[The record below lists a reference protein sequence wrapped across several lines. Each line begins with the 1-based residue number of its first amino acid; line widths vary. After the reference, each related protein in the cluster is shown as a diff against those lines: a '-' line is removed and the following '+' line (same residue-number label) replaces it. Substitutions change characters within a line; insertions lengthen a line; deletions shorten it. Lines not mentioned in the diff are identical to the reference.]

1 MDREKFEA
9 IYNLPPQEQ
18 EEALNKLNPME
29 RADYR
34 VFEVSKK
41 SNRDNKKILTMSFVK
56 KFVIPVCTWVAINLV
71 IFLVLRGNV
80 KADLRKQVDKIYK
93 NNGCLHGIQ
102 VDGQW
107 FAHADEMTDYLVD
120 KYGKSKF
127 YIIYMS
133 YEIEDYQYYYHITG
147 L

>member
-18 EEALNKLNPME
+18 EEAINKLNPME

-41 SNRDNKKILTMSFVK
+41 SNRGNKKILTKSFVK
-56 KFVIPVCTWVAINLV
+56 KYVIPIFTWLAIDLV
-71 IFLVLRGNV
+71 IYLVLRGNV

-102 VDGQW
+102 IDGQW
-107 FAHADEMTDYLVD
+107 FAHADEMTDYIMD
-120 KYGKSKF
+120 KYGKPR
-127 YIIYMS
+127 YYVVYMS
-133 YEIEDYQYYYHITG
+133 YEVEDYHYTYHLNG